1 VAVRDYLS
9 GIKTEAGG
17 ITSRLAVPPSD
28 LLFFD
33 TDLPGNYAA
42 VRPSGTEP
50 KLKYYLF
57 ALRPP
62 GPGEAIEQQR
72 ADVAR
77 QLDNM
82 EADLIAAGG

>member
-1 VAVRDYLS
+1 MPR
-9 GIKTEAGG
+9 
-17 ITSRLAVPPSD
+17 SD

-57 ALRPP
+57 AYRPP
-62 GPGEAIEQQR
+62 DTGDLETQR
-72 ADVAR
+72 GDTR
-77 QLDNM
+77 LQLERM
-82 EADLIAAGG
+82 AADLIAAGE